1 MKEII
6 IADISLREFGETQTA
21 GLSFKEKIET
31 AKLLEKLQVDV
42 IETGFIHKL
51 PADLAFIRTLST
63 TIETSAICVPVTLSK
78 ENVEQAVS
86 ALTKAKH
93 PRLNIIIPTSTVQ
106 MEYMSNKKAETILA
120 EVKEI
125 AALCVSLC
133 PDVEI
138 TAEDATRSEPEFLAS
153 VISAAIECGV
163 KTVTLCDS
171 AGEHLPEE
179 LCSFI
184 DETYKLAPGLKD
196 VTLSLHCKDNLG
208 LAASAALA
216 GVKNGAG
223 QVKVSFNTVFATLPL
238 EQFLNIIKVRGE
250 TLGMK
255 TGVNTTALMRT
266 CRQLEALTGM
276 RRTSKSSFGRAVG
289 GALDEQ
295 DKAEAADF
303 SETTDILTLRKSIE
317 ELGYDVSEYD
327 LERVYAQF
335 LKLTGRKKVDVRDIE
350 ALVADTAGQASATY
364 QLKNYVI
371 NSGSAIT
378 ATAVLDI
385 EKNGAVKKGISIGDG
400 PIDAAFLA
408 IEQVLGCHFELEDFQ
423 IQAVTEGREAMGDA
437 LVKLRHGGKLFS
449 GRGLSTDIIGASI
462 RAYLSAVNKIVY
474 EEKNNEAVI

>member
-6 IADISLREFGETQTA
+6 IADISLREFGETQVA

-31 AKLLEKLQVDV
+31 AKLLEKLRVDV
-42 IETGFIHKL
+42 IEIGFIRKM
-51 PADLAFIRTLST
+51 PADAAFIRTLST
-63 TIETSAICVPVTLSK
+63 TIEASAICVPVTLST
-78 ENVEQAVS
+78 ESVQQAVS
-86 ALTKAKH
+86 ALTKARR

-125 AALCVSLC
+125 AALCVSQC
-133 PDVEI
+133 GDVEI

-153 VISAAIECGV
+153 VISSAIDCGV

-184 DETYKLAPGLKD
+184 DEMYRLVPRLKD

-223 QVKVSFNTVFATLPL
+223 QIKVSFNTAFATLPL

-250 TLGMK
+250 TLGIK
-255 TGVNTTALMRT
+255 SGVNLTALMRT

-276 RRTSKSSFGRAVG
+276 RRTSASPFGRAVG
-289 GALDEQ
+289 SQDTQ
-295 DKAEAADF
+295 DKAEESEF
-303 SETTDILTLRKSIE
+303 SETTDILTLRKNIE
-317 ELGYDVSEYD
+317 ELGYDISEYE
-327 LERVYAQF
+327 LERIFTQF
-335 LKLTGRKKVDVRDIE
+335 LELTGRKKVDARDIE
-350 ALVADTAGQASATY
+350 ALVADISGQAPATY

-371 NSGSAIT
+371 NSGSSIT

-385 EKNGAVKKGISIGDG
+385 TKNGAAKKGVSVGDG
-400 PIDAAFLA
+400 PIDASFLA

-474 EEKNNEAVI
+474 EDKNNEAVI